1 MPRPSAPDLS
11 LNNSPLSPYQNP
23 PAPAGFPQV
32 GGAAPLSYAGQPIP
46 PAPAAKSVPTPAG
59 LLNAFKRRWVLATFV
74 GLLVAVAIS
83 AAMWLALPGGKHES
97 RGLIDLRDP
106 TFEVSSKY
114 SEDYE
119 NYRKRQIFI
128 LKTRD
133 LLNRTVND
141 PAVASL
147 EMIKS
152 TDDPVRLLEEYITVT
167 AAAPSILAVTMKGNY
182 LDDMRVVVD
191 SLMKRYVD
199 DATASDR
206 RDSMEQIKK
215 LEKYF
220 QDQVDRVDGMKKA
233 LNRIVGASGATGGD
247 NGVLSSELLLT
258 RMIELDR
265 MITNKTDEITQ
276 LESELKVAEQ
286 QLGWFKVTDKTLEN
300 LRGTGITD
308 VMYDRLKSIKDKE
321 YHGRRLFVEELQ
333 RMFAKEELEHCR
345 NNILNYSQIPNS
357 QQPVIAEGLI
367 TSAINN
373 DGRIVKMTQDLSE
386 LIGQYEREKRLAT
399 KPDEAPAVQNAKE
412 RVDDKKKEIEAK
424 KQLIRTDVIEGV
436 KSGTLLD
443 LQSKVTVLENR
454 IAVAKE
460 TRDRWK
466 QDHDLLRTSRSSMA
480 MNNVDVSQR
489 LKEIAAEQEHLTQ
502 VRQKINEQQ
511 AKTSLDNRARI
522 RETAQALPNNN
533 LNRKI
538 FMSGGLGVATFFLVL
553 LMVAFLEWRT
563 RRVDGVDQVV
573 NELGMRII
581 GTVPVFPNRASL
593 KTAAEVGGA
602 NWRFALNESINST
615 RTMLLHT
622 ARSQSMQ
629 VVMVTSATQGEGK
642 TSLSSQLATS
652 MATAGMRT
660 LIVDCD
666 LRNPSIHKLF
676 DLGLSAGVSEI
687 LTQDA
692 DPSDAIQPTSIPNL
706 WVIPAGQ
713 CSNRV
718 VAALAQGH
726 PLETLFNRL
735 RGQFD
740 FVIVDSCPVLPV
752 ADALLIGQHVDGVLF
767 SIMQDISQIPKVVL
781 ASEKL
786 NQLNIPLLGAVVN
799 GIKQDVYSYGYNYV
813 KQLPA

>member
-1 MPRPSAPDLS
+1 MPRPSVSDL
-11 LNNSPLSPYQNP
+11 NINGPMSPYQSP
-23 PAPAGFPQV
+23 PSPSGVPQV
-32 GGAAPLSYAGQPIP
+32 AGPAPLSYAGQPIP
-46 PAPAAKSVPTPAG
+46 PAPSAKSVPTPSG
-59 LLNAFKRRWVLATFV
+59 LWNAFKRRWVLATFV
-74 GLLVAVAIS
+74 GLLIAVAVS
-83 AAMWLALPGGKHES
+83 AAMWMAMPGGKHEA
-97 RGLIDLRDP
+97 RGLIDLRDK
-106 TFEVSSKY
+106 TFELSSRNAD
-114 SEDYE
+114 DYE
-119 NYRKRQIFI
+119 NYRKSQIFI

-147 EMIKS
+147 EMIRN
-152 TDDPVRLLEEYITVT
+152 TDDPVRLLEEYVTVT
-167 AAAPSILAVTMKGNY
+167 SAAPSILAVTMKGNNM
-182 LDDMRVVVD
+182 DDMKAIID

-199 DATASDR
+199 DAMAADR
-206 RDSMEQIKK
+206 RERIEQIKK
-215 LEKYF
+215 LEKLEQELSDEIEAERKQVKVIASSTGAMGTDASTNT
-220 QDQVDRVDGMKKA
+220 QD
-233 LNRIVGASGATGGD
+233 
-247 NGVLSSELLLT
+247 LLLQ
-258 RMIELDR
+258 RMVELDR
-265 MITNKTDEITQ
+265 MITVKTDEITQ

-286 QLGWFKVTDKTLEN
+286 QLGWFKVTDKTLDS
-300 LRGTGITD
+300 LRASGIPD
-308 VMYDRLKSIKDKE
+308 AMYDRLKSIKDKE
-321 YHGRRLFVEELQ
+321 YRGRRLFVEEINK
-333 RMFAKEELEHCR
+333 MFAKDELEHWR
-345 NNILNYSQIPNS
+345 NSVLASAQMPDTQRPRIP
-357 QQPVIAEGLI
+357 EGEV
-367 TSAINN
+367 TRAINT
-373 DGRIVKMTQDLSE
+373 DARIVKLLHERDEWKDL
-386 LIGQYEREKRLAT
+386 LGREMANAT
-399 KPDEAPAVQNAKE
+399 DPETAPAVQNLRE
-412 RVDDKKKEIEAK
+412 RIQKKEESLEQMK
-424 KQLIRTDVIEGV
+424 KSIRNDILESV
-436 KSGTLLD
+436 KSNTILG
-443 LQSKVTVLENR
+443 LQLKVTAVEDR

-466 QDHDLLRTSRSSMA
+466 QDQDMLRSSRSGMA
-480 MNNVDVSQR
+480 VSNLEVSQR
-489 LKEIAAEQEHLTQ
+489 QKGLLAKQDILDKVSAKKIDNRAQTQ
-502 VRQKINEQQ
+502 
-511 AKTSLDNRARI
+511 LDNRARI
-522 RETAQALPNNN
+522 RENAQSLPNNN
-533 LNRKI
+533 LNKKI
-538 FMSGGLGVATFFLVL
+538 FASTGLGFATFFLVL
-553 LMVAFLEWRT
+553 LIVAFLEWRT

-573 NELGMRII
+573 DELGMRII

-593 KTAAEVGGA
+593 KSAAEAGGA

-692 DPSDAIQPTSIPNL
+692 DPTDAIQPTSIPNL

-718 VAALAQGH
+718 IAALAQGH

>member
-1 MPRPSAPDLS
+1 
-11 LNNSPLSPYQNP
+11 
-23 PAPAGFPQV
+23 
-32 GGAAPLSYAGQPIP
+32 GQPIP
-46 PAPAAKSVPTPAG
+46 PAPTAKSVPTPAG

-74 GLLVAVAIS
+74 GLLTAVAIS
-83 AAMWLALPGGKHES
+83 AAVWLALPGGKHEA
-97 RGLIDLRDP
+97 RGLIDLRD
-106 TFEVSSKY
+106 TTYELNSKNAENY
-114 SEDYE
+114 EDY
-119 NYRKRQIFI
+119 RKKQIFI

-152 TDDPVRLLEEYITVT
+152 SDDPVRILEEYITVT

-182 LDDMRVVVD
+182 MDDMRVVID

-199 DATASDR
+199 DATKSDR
-206 RDSMEQIKK
+206 IERAEQIRK
-215 LEKYF
+215 LEKYLHEE
-220 QDQVDRVDGMKKA
+220 QDRVDGEKRA
-233 LNRIVGASGATGGD
+233 LQRVVSASGATGGD
-247 NGVLSSELLLT
+247 TGVLTSELLLT
-258 RMIELDR
+258 RMLELER
-265 MITNKTDEITQ
+265 MITTQTDEITK
-276 LESELKVAEQ
+276 LESKLKVIEA
-286 QLGWFKVTDKTLEN
+286 QLGSFKVTDKTLEK
-300 LRGTGITD
+300 LRSDGFPDT
-308 VMYDRLKSIKDKE
+308 MYDKLKTIKDKE
-321 YHGRRLFVEELQ
+321 FRNRRSFVDELNK
-333 RMFAKEELEHCR
+333 MFAKEELDHWR
-345 NNILNYSQIPNS
+345 SIVTSSQIPDT
-357 QQPVIAEGLI
+357 QRPDIPEGEVIR
-367 TSAINN
+367 AINN
-373 DGRIVKMTQDLSE
+373 DVRIVKLVQEHTE
-386 LIGQYEREKRLAT
+386 LTGIYNRESANAT
-399 KPDEAPAVQNAKE
+399 DPETAPAVQNAKE
-412 RVDDKKKEIEAK
+412 RMEKKKAEIEAK
-424 KQLIRTDVIEGV
+424 KTLIRNDIIESV
-436 KSGTLLD
+436 KSITLLG
-443 LQSKVTVLENR
+443 LQTKVATLEDD
-454 IAVAKE
+454 IAIAKE
-460 TRDRWK
+460 TRDRYK
-466 QDHDLLRTSRSSMA
+466 QDHDVLRASRSSMA
-480 MNNVDVSQR
+480 VSNIDVYQR
-489 LKEIAAEQEHLTQ
+489 LKEIEVEQQHLAQ
-502 VRQKINEQQ
+502 VRQKINEHQ
-511 AKTSLDNRARI
+511 AQKQLDNRARI
-522 RETAQALPNNN
+522 REDAQALPNNN
-533 LNRKI
+533 LNKKI
-538 FMSGGLGVATFFLVL
+538 FMSSGLGVATFFLVL
-553 LMVAFLEWRT
+553 LIVAFLEWRT

-581 GTVPVFPNRASL
+581 GTVPVFPNRANL

-692 DPSDAIQPTSIPNL
+692 DPSEAIQPTSIPNL

-718 VAALAQGH
+718 IAALAQGH